1 MSYILDALRR
11 AEAERERDRGAVPG
25 VYAQPA
31 VVNLTPARSRLHGP
45 AWWGVAAGGLLGAA
59 AVAALWFGGRATV
72 TPPPVAT
79 LPTVAAAPGPATPAA
94 VTAAGAAPVAPV
106 VPAAPVTPNPSPL
119 AVVSAPQAVPSPPP
133 PPAASA
139 VPSPAAKPAV
149 AAESRPQPW
158 GELSAEQKRE
168 WPSLSIGGSIYSDSA
183 SSRFV
188 MINGQ
193 VVREGEAAAPG
204 VTVERIGPKSAVLR
218 WKDRRVELPF

>member
-11 AEAERERDRGAVPG
+11 AEAERERERGAVPG
-25 VYAQPA
+25 VHAQPA
-31 VVNLTPARSRLHGP
+31 VAADTPARSRLHGP
-45 AWWGVAAGGLLGAA
+45 AWWGVVAGGVLGGA
-59 AVAALWFGGRATV
+59 AVAALWFGGRAPV
-72 TPPPVAT
+72 TPPPVLAS
-79 LPTVAAAPGPATPAA
+79 PPVAVAPAPAAPTMAIATPTPAP
-94 VTAAGAAPVAPV
+94 AAPVA
-106 VPAAPVTPNPSPL
+106 PNPSPL
-119 AVVSAPQAVPSPPP
+119 AVVSAPEAVPGAP
-133 PPAASA
+133 PPALPARPAAPA
-139 VPSPAAKPAV
+139 VTAPAAKPVV

-158 GELSAEQKRE
+158 GELSVEQKRE
-168 WPSLSIGGSIYSDSA
+168 WPPLTIGGSIYSDSA